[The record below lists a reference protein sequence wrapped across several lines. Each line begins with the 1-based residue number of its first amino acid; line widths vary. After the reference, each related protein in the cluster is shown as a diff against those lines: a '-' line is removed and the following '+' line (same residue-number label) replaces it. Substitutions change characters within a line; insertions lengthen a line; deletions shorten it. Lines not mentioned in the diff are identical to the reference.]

1 MEHVRFESDFKNQPR
16 IGERY
21 IQSTAG
27 AVAVKNSKGDV
38 QVQKVN
44 VKRYIAGKKPDWA
57 PEHSSDEESDEGEEE
72 GEIVSDSEQVRVDEI
87 EEEVRRED
95 VQDHGKRRPHRMED
109 EDNDNDADDDN
120 DEQDEDEGEIIEHV
134 RPSRNFKQFQTPAEE
149 SDNDDDNEEV
159 DEEAIERRRQQ
170 VRARAQERKTA
181 ESDLL
186 EIEDEEDDEEEEEE
200 ESSEYEEDSDSDEE
214 AGIRLKP
221 VFVRKND
228 RVTIQERE
236 RLEEESAVTEEK
248 VKKLAEERKK
258 TATKM
263 VGEIVREE
271 LKEEQGVETEEQILI
286 TDDENDEEEYEAWK
300 IRELKRIKRDREE
313 QTAREREKEEL
324 EKIRNMTEE
333 ERREFLR
340 RNPKVIT
347 NKSTKGKY
355 KFLQKYYHRGA
366 FFMGEEEEVY
376 KRDFTGATLEDH
388 FNKTVLPKVMQ
399 VKNFG
404 RSGRTKYTHL
414 VDQDTTE
421 ADSPWFQEST
431 QCLKFHAKIGG
442 GNKQTFEKPSAKKK

>member
-27 AVAVKNSKGDV
+27 AVAVKTAKGDV
-38 QVQKVN
+38 EVQKVH

-57 PEHSSDEESDEGEEE
+57 PEHSSDEESDEEHDEHDLP
-72 GEIVSDSEQVRVDEI
+72 SDSEQVRVDDI
-87 EEEVRRED
+87 EEDLQPGDSE
-95 VQDHGKRRPHRMED
+95 QDHGRRRSQHRVD
-109 EDNDNDADDDN
+109 
-120 DEQDEDEGEIIEHV
+120 DEDEEGEVIEHV
-134 RPSRNFKQFQTPAEE
+134 RSTTFKPFTREEE
-149 SDNDDDNEEV
+149 SSADDDDGDEDV

-170 VRARAQERKTA
+170 LRAKAQSKKTTD
-181 ESDLL
+181 SDLL
-186 EIEDEEDDEEEEEE
+186 ELEDEEDEDEEEEE

-214 AGIRLKP
+214 SGLRLKP

-236 RLEEESAVTEEK
+236 RLEEEGEMTEEK

-258 TATKM
+258 TATKL
-263 VGEIVREE
+263 VTEIVKEE
-271 LKEEQGVETEEQILI
+271 LKDEQGVTAEEDILI

-300 IRELKRIKRDREE
+300 IRESRRIKRDKEE
-313 QTAREREKEEL
+313 QATREREREEL
-324 EKIRNMTEE
+324 EKIRNMTED
-333 ERREFLR
+333 ERREFVR
-340 RNPKVIT
+340 RNPKLVT

-366 FFMGEEEEVY
+366 FFMDEEEGVY
-376 KRDFTGATLEDH
+376 KRDFSGATLEDH

-414 VDQDTTE
+414 VDQDTTQN
-421 ADSPWFQEST
+421 DSPWFQETT
-431 QCLKFHAKIGG
+431 QSLKFHAKIGG
-442 GNKQTFEKPSAKKK
+442 GNKQVFEKPSTKKK

>member
-27 AVAVKNSKGDV
+27 AVAVKTKKGDV
-38 QVQKVN
+38 EVQKVH

-57 PEHSSDEESDEGEEE
+57 PEHSSDEESEDENEE
-72 GEIVSDSEQVRVDEI
+72 GEIQSDSEHVRVDDI
-87 EEEVRRED
+87 EEDVQED
-95 VQDHGKRRPHRMED
+95 QEVQDHGRRRSQHRVEDEDEEGEVIEHVRSTSFKQFSRIREEENSDINEEEEDEED
-109 EDNDNDADDDN
+109 EDND
-120 DEQDEDEGEIIEHV
+120 
-134 RPSRNFKQFQTPAEE
+134 
-149 SDNDDDNEEV
+149 EEV

-170 VRARAQERKTA
+170 LRAKAQAKKTQDN
-181 ESDLL
+181 DLL
-186 EIEDEEDDEEEEEE
+186 ELEDEEDEDEEEEE

-214 AGIRLKP
+214 SGLRLKP

-236 RLEEESAVTEEK
+236 RLEEETEMTEEK
-248 VKKLAEERKK
+248 QKKLADDRKK

-263 VGEIVREE
+263 VTEIVREE
-271 LKEEQGVETEEQILI
+271 LKDDQGVAAAEDVLI

-300 IRELKRIKRDREE
+300 IRELKRIKRDKEE
-313 QTAREREKEEL
+313 QATRDREREEL
-324 EKIRNMTEE
+324 EKIRNMTED
-333 ERREFLR
+333 ERREFVR
-340 RNPKVIT
+340 RNPKLVT

-355 KFLQKYYHRGA
+355 RFLQKYYHRGA
-366 FFMGEEEEVY
+366 FFMDEEEQVY
-376 KRDFTGATLEDH
+376 RRDFSGATLEDH

-414 VDQDTTE
+414 VDQDTTQN
-421 ADSPWFQEST
+421 DSPWFQETT
-431 QCLKFHAKIGG
+431 QSLKFHAKIGG
-442 GNKQTFEKPSAKKK
+442 GNKQVFEKPSSKKK